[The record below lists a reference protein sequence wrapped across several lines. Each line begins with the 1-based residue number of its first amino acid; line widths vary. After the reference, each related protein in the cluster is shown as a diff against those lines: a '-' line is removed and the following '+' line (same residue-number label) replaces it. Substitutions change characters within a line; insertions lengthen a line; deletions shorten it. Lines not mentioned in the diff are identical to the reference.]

1 MIDGDVTSAS
11 CLRVGAAPFVRSRAD
26 EPEPTDGHAAP
37 KPARIAF
44 VPPVGGSMETSMR
57 LLEQGWRSAIRLAA
71 AAVLTTAATTAI
83 AADVPR
89 IKVASVA
96 DLPRYSYPIPGPA
109 SQFVEASPGAFGA
122 FAGKA
127 RADVDT
133 LLTRYE
139 IDDRSTMR
147 SILRAKADLQ
157 ELAGDYRGALETVAA
172 LRALEDKPASRLLS
186 GLTDQARLQ
195 ASLQSSSASGPAYAR
210 TFRERYEALV
220 EPLPWQQVRDSVKAS
235 YAYGRLA
242 SRASMIGNL
251 QSNID
256 PAVAK
261 SGTLDLEQAWTLLET
276 RVSLLRALPLNAA
289 RTEVLHAYIAKH
301 DAPLP
306 DIWAAREVTLTAS
319 DRTTPVVVAIW
330 DSGVDVTVFPDRL
343 FTDPTPTASGAHGLA
358 FDDVGNVVTGW
369 LYPLN
374 QAQQQAYPA
383 FRGQIKG
390 ILDLQN
396 GIDSAEAS
404 DVQKKFATF
413 SPQQMHDWFELSKW
427 LSHYVHGTHCAGIA
441 VRGNPAARLVVA
453 RFNDELPYLPFE
465 PTEEWARKMGAAFK
479 QLGDY
484 FRTRHVRVVNMSWGD
499 YPAEFEDWLSKTS
512 SVADPGERK
521 RRAEALFAIWKSSIE
536 AALRAAPDTLYVTGA
551 GNSDSN
557 VGFIADVP
565 ASLRLPNLL
574 TVGAVNQAGEE
585 TSFTSHGDEVVVHAN
600 GYQVDSFVPGG
611 SRLRL
616 SGTSMAAPNVVNL
629 AAKLFALDPTLTP
642 ARAIELIRAGATT
655 SADGRRHLIDEQR
668 SVALLKR

>member
-1 MIDGDVTSAS
+1 MRHLSPI
-11 CLRVGAAPFVRSRAD
+11 RVLCAV
-26 EPEPTDGHAAP
+26 
-37 KPARIAF
+37 
-44 VPPVGGSMETSMR
+44 V
-57 LLEQGWRSAIRLAA
+57 LAA
-71 AAVLTTAATTAI
+71 AATAAT
-83 AADVPR
+83 AADAPR

-96 DLPRYSYPIPGPA
+96 DLPRFSYPIPGPA
-109 SQFVEASPGAFGA
+109 SQFVEASPAVFDA
-122 FAGKA
+122 FAAKA

-133 LLTRYE
+133 LLSRYE
-139 IDDRSTMR
+139 IDDRSTQR

-157 ELAGDYRGALETVAA
+157 ELAGDYRGGLETIAA
-172 LRALEDKPASRLLS
+172 LRALEEKPANRLLT

-195 ASLQSSSASGPAYAR
+195 AALQSPGTSAPQYAQA
-210 TFRERYEALV
+210 FRKSYEALV
-220 EPLPWQQVRDSVKAS
+220 TPLPWQQVRDSVKAS
-235 YAYGRLA
+235 YAYGRLQ
-242 SRASMIGNL
+242 SRASIIGNL
-251 QSNID
+251 QSEID
-256 PAVAK
+256 PAVAR
-261 SGTLDLEQAWTLLET
+261 SGTVDLEQAWTLLAA
-276 RVSLLRALPLNAA
+276 RVSLSRSLPLNAV

-319 DRTTPVVVAIW
+319 DRTTPVAVAIW
-330 DSGVDVTVFPDRL
+330 DSGVDVAVFPDQL
-343 FTDPTPTASGAHGLA
+343 FTDPVPTASGTHGLA
-358 FDDVGNVVTGW
+358 FDDHGNAETGW

-374 QAQQQAYPA
+374 EAQQKAYPEY
-383 FRGQIKG
+383 RGQIKG
-390 ILDLQN
+390 ILDLQS

-404 DVQKKFATF
+404 EVEKKFAMF
-413 SPQQMHDWFELSKW
+413 SPQQMHDWYELTKW
-427 LSHYVHGTHCAGIA
+427 LSHYIHGTHCAGIA

-479 QLGDY
+479 QMGDY

-512 SVADPGERK
+512 SIADPAERK
-521 RRAEALFAIWKSSIE
+521 RRAEAIFAIWKASIE
-536 AALRAAPDTLYVTGA
+536 AALRAAPDTLFVTGA

-585 TSFTSHGDEVVVHAN
+585 TSFTSHGDTVVVHAN
-600 GYQVDSFVPGG
+600 GYQVDSFIPGG
-611 SRLRL
+611 SRVRL

-655 SADGRRHLIDEQR
+655 SADGRRHLIDEKR
-668 SVALLKR
+668 SVALLKH